1 MTASRFSLGAEGS
14 DGTFRRQ
21 ASRFRDRVSAD
32 GSTPF
37 PAEPGRYHLYVSW
50 ACPWA
55 HRTIIARRLLGLEDA
70 IEMAEVDP
78 IRDERGWAF
87 TGGPYSDPVNGWA
100 FLSEAYAATDPRF
113 EGRFS
118 VPVLWDK
125 AEGRIV
131 NNESGDVLRILNDD
145 FRPLATTGVD
155 LYPAD
160 LRDEIEALEERI
172 YESVNN
178 GVYKAG
184 FASSQE
190 AYEEAVVPLFE
201 TLDWLEERLS
211 SQRYL
216 ADHDR
221 ITAVDWRLFT
231 TLVRFDS
238 VYYLHFKCN
247 RDRIVDL
254 PALWGYL
261 RDLYQQPGIADT
273 VDLDAIKAHYYG
285 THPSINPSGIV
296 PIGPRID
303 FTAPHTR
310 AQLGAAAT

>member
-1 MTASRFSLGAEGS
+1 MAQASTHPFSLGRESGR
-14 DGTFRRQ
+14 DGRFHRQ
-21 ASRFRDRVSAD
+21 ISAFRDR
-32 GSTPF
+32 
-37 PAEPGRYHLYVSW
+37 PAAVEAGRYALYVCR

-70 IEMAEVDP
+70 IELYEVDP

-87 TGGPYSDPVNGWA
+87 TGGRYADPLNRWS
-100 FLSEAYAATDPRF
+100 FLSEAYEATDARF

-155 LYPAD
+155 LYPPD

-172 YESVNN
+172 YETVNN

-190 AYEEAVVPLFE
+190 AYEEAVGPLFE

-211 SQRYL
+211 ARRYL
-216 ADHDR
+216 ADHER

-231 TLVRFDS
+231 TLVRFDA

-254 PALWGYL
+254 PSLWGYL
-261 RDLYQQPGIADT
+261 RDLYQQPGVAET
-273 VDLDAIKAHYYG
+273 VDLGDIKAHYYG

-296 PIGPRID
+296 PVGPRID

-310 AQLGAAAT
+310 AQLGVAAA